1 MRYIFKFPDIGE
13 GLTEGIVIEWYVD
26 KGTAVKVG
34 QPLVKME
41 TDKVVTDIP
50 SPREG
55 VVAARYGKVGET
67 VHVGET
73 LVEIE
78 IAGEAG
84 APVTPVEPDV
94 AGVAVAAVAGTAGTA
109 GIAKA
114 SGPETEAVEEKG
126 AGVVGTLE
134 VASNNAYLPAS
145 EEGTEVK
152 PASIKGGARKVLAT
166 PVARAMARDM
176 NIDINLV
183 TGTGPAGRVMK
194 SDIQGFHGV
203 AATVKAGPSAQVVTV
218 AAGELVEVVPMT
230 QMRKS
235 IAKNMLRSKQST
247 AHMTLFDEPE
257 VSALV
262 AARAKYKDEYKK
274 EEINL
279 TYLPFVIRA
288 VVDALK
294 RHRELNAE
302 MDFEKGNIIY
312 KNYYNIG
319 IAVSTPEGLV
329 VPVIRD
335 ADRLSIKE
343 LSRAVAEI
351 AVKSRDR
358 KLTLDDMKDGTFTI
372 TNYGALGG
380 WFGVPVINYPQV
392 GILGIGRINQKPVVI
407 NGEIKV
413 GNVMPLSLS
422 VDHRMVDGAEATEFL
437 NDVAAGIA
445 DPLSL
450 IMRQ

>member
-13 GLTEGIVIEWYVD
+13 GLTEGIIIEWYVD
-26 KGTAVKVG
+26 KGNAVKVG

-55 VVAARYGKVGET
+55 TIAARYGKVGET
-67 VHVGET
+67 IHVGET
-73 LVEIE
+73 LVEID
-78 IAGEAG
+78 IAGEASAAAS
-84 APVTPVEPDV
+84 APQV
-94 AGVAVAAVAGTAGTA
+94 
-109 GIAKA
+109 
-114 SGPETEAVEEKG
+114 EAVEEKG

-134 VASNNAYLPAS
+134 VASNNAFLPAS
-145 EEGTEVK
+145 EEGTEVR
-152 PASIKGGARKVLAT
+152 PAAAAGAPRKVLAT
-166 PVARAMARDM
+166 PVARAMAREM
-176 NIDINLV
+176 NIDINQV

-194 SDIQGFHGV
+194 SDIQNFHAP
-203 AATVKAGPSAQVVTV
+203 AAAVSRSAASPSAAPVT
-218 AAGELVEVVPMT
+218 GELIEVRPMS
-230 QMRKS
+230 QIRKS
-235 IAKNMLRSKQST
+235 IARNMLRSKQST
-247 AHMTLFDEPE
+247 AHMTLFEEPE

-262 AARAKYKDEYKK
+262 EARARYREEYKK
-274 EEINL
+274 EDINL
-279 TYLPFVIRA
+279 TYLPFIIKA
-288 VVDALK
+288 VVAALK
-294 RHRELNAE
+294 RHPELNSE

-319 IAVSTPEGLV
+319 IAVSTEDGLV
-329 VPVIRD
+329 VPVIRN
-335 ADRLSIKE
+335 ADRLTVKE

-351 AVKSRDR
+351 AVKARDR

-392 GILGIGRINQKPVVI
+392 GILGIGHINQQPVVAG
-407 NGEIKV
+407 GEIKV

-437 NDVAAGIA
+437 NDVAAGVA

>member
-13 GLTEGIVIEWYVD
+13 GLTEGIIIEWHVD
-26 KGTAVKVG
+26 KGNTVKVG

-55 VVAARYGKVGET
+55 VIAARYGKVGET
-67 VHVGET
+67 IHVGEV
-73 LVEIE
+73 LVEIDIE
-78 IAGEAG
+78 GEAAAEAS
-84 APVTPVEPDV
+84 AP
-94 AGVAVAAVAGTAGTA
+94 
-109 GIAKA
+109 
-114 SGPETEAVEEKG
+114 EAEVEEKG
-126 AGVVGTLE
+126 AGVVGTIE
-134 VASNNAYLPAS
+134 VASNNALLPAS
-145 EEGTEVK
+145 DEGTEPR
-152 PASIKGGARKVLAT
+152 PAAERAVPRKVLAT
-166 PVARAMARDM
+166 PVARAMAREL
-176 NIDINLV
+176 NIDINQV

-194 SDIQGFHGV
+194 SDIQNFHSP
-203 AATVKAGPSAQVVTV
+203 ATAVESTATQVTATG
-218 AAGELVEVVPMT
+218 AAGRVEVRPMS
-230 QMRKS
+230 QIRKS

-247 AHMTLFDEPE
+247 AHMTLFEEPE

-262 AARAKYKDEYKK
+262 DARARYKEEYKK
-274 EEINL
+274 EDISL
-279 TYLPFVIRA
+279 TYLPFIIKA
-288 VVDALK
+288 VVAALK
-294 RHRELNAE
+294 CHPELNSE

-319 IAVSTPEGLV
+319 IAVSTEDGLV

-335 ADRLSIKE
+335 ADRLTIRE

-351 AVKSRDR
+351 AVKARER

-392 GILGIGRINQKPVVI
+392 GILGIGRINQQPVVD

-437 NDVAAGIA
+437 NDVAAGVA

>member
-26 KGTAVKVG
+26 KGTAVKLG

-55 VVAARYGKVGET
+55 VIAARYGKVGET

-84 APVTPVEPDV
+84 AE
-94 AGVAVAAVAGTAGTA
+94 
-109 GIAKA
+109 AKA
-114 SGPETEAVEEKG
+114 PETEAVEEKG

-152 PASIKGGARKVLAT
+152 PAAIKDEARKVLAT

-183 TGTGPAGRVMK
+183 TGTGPAGRIMK
-194 SDIQGFHGV
+194 SDIQSFHGV
-203 AATVKAGPSAQVVTV
+203 GATVKAAPSAS
-218 AAGELVEVVPMT
+218 AASLPAGELVEVVPMS

-247 AHMTLFDEPE
+247 AHMTLFEEPG
-257 VSALV
+257 
-262 AARAKYKDEYKK
+262 
-274 EEINL
+274 INL
-279 TYLPFVIRA
+279 TYLPFVIKA
-288 VVDALK
+288 VVAALK
-294 RHRELNAE
+294 RHRDLNAE
-302 MDFEKGNIIY
+302 MDQEKGNIIY

-329 VPVIRD
+329 VPVIKN
-335 ADRLSIKE
+335 ADKLSIRE
-343 LSRAVAEI
+343 LSIAVAEL

-358 KLTLDDMKDGTFTI
+358 KLTLDDMKDGTFSI
-372 TNYGALGG
+372 TNYGAIGG
-380 WFGVPVINYPQV
+380 WFGVPVINYPQS
-392 GILGIGRINQKPVVI
+392 GILGIGRIYQKPVVD

-413 GNVMPLSLS
+413 GNAMPLSLS
-422 VDHRMVDGAEATEFL
+422 VDHRIVDGAGATEFL
-437 NDVAAGIA
+437 LDVAAGIA

>member
-13 GLTEGIVIEWYVD
+13 GLTEGIIIEWYVD
-26 KGTAVKVG
+26 KGNAVKVG

-55 VVAARYGKVGET
+55 TIAARYGKVGET
-67 VHVGET
+67 IHVGET
-73 LVEIE
+73 LVEID
-78 IAGEAG
+78 IAGEAAAAAS
-84 APVTPVEPDV
+84 APQV
-94 AGVAVAAVAGTAGTA
+94 
-109 GIAKA
+109 
-114 SGPETEAVEEKG
+114 EAVEEKG

-134 VASNNAYLPAS
+134 VASNNAFLPAS
-145 EEGTEVK
+145 DEGTPAK
-152 PASIKGGARKVLAT
+152 PAASAAAPLKVLAT
-166 PVARAMARDM
+166 PVARAMASEM
-176 NIDINLV
+176 NIDINQV

-194 SDIQGFHGV
+194 SDIQSFHAPASAAKSPATPV
-203 AATVKAGPSAQVVTV
+203 AAALQGD
-218 AAGELVEVVPMT
+218 LVEIRPMT
-230 QMRKS
+230 QIRKS
-235 IAKNMLRSKQST
+235 IAKNMLRSKQNT
-247 AHMTLFDEPE
+247 AHMTLFEEPE

-262 AARAKYKDEYKK
+262 EARARYREEYKK
-274 EEINL
+274 EDISL
-279 TYLPFVIRA
+279 TYLPFIIKA
-288 VVDALK
+288 VVAALK
-294 RHRELNAE
+294 RHPELNSE

-319 IAVSTPEGLV
+319 IAVSTADGLV
-329 VPVIRD
+329 VPVIRN
-335 ADRLSIKE
+335 ADRLTVKE

-351 AVKSRDR
+351 AVKARDR

-392 GILGIGRINQKPVVI
+392 GILGIGRINQQPVVAG
-407 NGEIKV
+407 GEIKV

-437 NDVAAGIA
+437 NDVAAGVA

>member
-13 GLTEGIVIEWYVD
+13 GLTEGIIIEWYID
-26 KGTAVKVG
+26 KGNAVKVG
-34 QPLVKME
+34 QSLVKME
-41 TDKVVTDIP
+41 TDKVVADIP

-67 VHVGET
+67 IHVGET
-73 LVEIE
+73 LVEID
-78 IAGEAG
+78 IAGEA
-84 APVTPVEPDV
+84 
-94 AGVAVAAVAGTAGTA
+94 AA
-109 GIAKA
+109 
-114 SGPETEAVEEKG
+114 EAQKTDSEMVDEKG
-126 AGVVGTLE
+126 AGVVGTIE
-134 VASNNAYLPAS
+134 VASNNAFLPAS
-145 EEGTEVK
+145 DEGTEAR
-152 PASIKGGARKVLAT
+152 PAAAGAARRKVLAT
-166 PVARAMARDM
+166 PVARAMAREM

-194 SDIQGFHGV
+194 SDIQNFHASATAGKSTVGQADRPV
-203 AATVKAGPSAQVVTV
+203 AK
-218 AAGELVEVVPMT
+218 ELIEVV
-230 QMRKS
+230 QMSQIRKS
-235 IAKNMLRSKQST
+235 MAKNMLRSKQST
-247 AHMTLFDEPE
+247 AHMTLFGEPE

-262 AARAKYKDEYKK
+262 AARAKYKEEYKK
-274 EEINL
+274 EDINL
-279 TYLPFVIRA
+279 TFLPFVIKA
-288 VVDALK
+288 VVAALK
-294 RHRELNAE
+294 QHRELNAE

-319 IAVSTPEGLV
+319 IAVSTPDGLL
-329 VPVIRD
+329 VPVIKD
-335 ADRLSIKE
+335 ADRLSIRE
-343 LSRAVAEI
+343 LSKVVAEI
-351 AVKSRDR
+351 AVKARDR
-358 KLTLDDMKDGTFTI
+358 KLTFDEMKDGTFTI

-392 GILGIGRINQKPVVI
+392 GILGIGRVNQKPLVVD
-407 NGEIKV
+407 GEIKV

>member
-13 GLTEGIVIEWYVD
+13 GLTEGIIIEWYVD
-26 KGTAVKVG
+26 KGNAVKVG

-67 VHVGET
+67 IHVGET
-73 LVEIE
+73 LVEID
-78 IAGEAG
+78 IAGEA
-84 APVTPVEPDV
+84 
-94 AGVAVAAVAGTAGTA
+94 AAEAQKTE
-109 GIAKA
+109 
-114 SGPETEAVEEKG
+114 SEAVDEKG
-126 AGVVGTLE
+126 AGVVGTIE
-134 VASNNAYLPAS
+134 VASNNAFLPAS
-145 EEGTEVK
+145 DEGTEVR
-152 PASIKGGARKVLAT
+152 PAAASLTPRKVLAT
-166 PVARAMARDM
+166 PVARAMAREM
-176 NIDINLV
+176 NLDINQV
-183 TGTGPAGRVMK
+183 RGTGPAGRVMK
-194 SDIQGFHGV
+194 SDIQNFH
-203 AATVKAGPSAQVVTV
+203 AAAPVVKTTAAQASRPVS
-218 AAGELVEVVPMT
+218 GELIEITPMS
-230 QMRKS
+230 QIRKS

-274 EEINL
+274 EDINL
-279 TYLPFVIRA
+279 TYLPFVIKA
-288 VVDALK
+288 VVAALK

-343 LSRAVAEI
+343 LSKAVAEI
-351 AVKSRDR
+351 AVKARDR

-392 GILGIGRINQKPVVI
+392 GILGIGRINQKPLVV

-437 NDVAAGIA
+437 NDVAAGIG
-445 DPLSL
+445 DPLTL
-450 IMRQ
+450 IMR

>member
-13 GLTEGIVIEWYVD
+13 GLTEGIIIEWYVD

-55 VVAARYGKVGET
+55 VIAARYGKVGET
-67 VHVGET
+67 IHVGET

-78 IAGEAG
+78 IAGEAAAA
-84 APVTPVEPDV
+84 APATQ
-94 AGVAVAAVAGTAGTA
+94 
-109 GIAKA
+109 
-114 SGPETEAVEEKG
+114 PEQVEEKG
-126 AGVVGTLE
+126 AGVVGTIE
-134 VASNNAYLPAS
+134 VASGNALLPAS
-145 EEGTEVK
+145 EEGTEPK
-152 PASIKGGARKVLAT
+152 PVAASAGGRKVLAT
-166 PVARAMARDM
+166 PVARAMAREL
-176 NIDINLV
+176 NIDINQV

-194 SDIQGFHGV
+194 GDIQNFH
-203 AATVKAGPSAQVVTV
+203 GPSAATRAGSSPASLAGT
-218 AAGELVEVVPMT
+218 AAGSASHTTAAGQGAAGLIEIRPMT
-230 QMRKS
+230 QIRKS
-235 IAKNMLRSKQST
+235 IARNMLRSKQST
-247 AHMTLFDEPE
+247 AHMTLFEEPE
-257 VSALV
+257 VSRLV
-262 AARAKYKDEYKK
+262 EARARYKEEYKK
-274 EEINL
+274 EDLSL
-279 TYLPFVIRA
+279 TYLPFIIKA
-288 VVDALK
+288 VAAALK
-294 RHRELNAE
+294 RHPELNSE

-319 IAVSTPEGLV
+319 IAVSTEDGLV

-335 ADRLSIKE
+335 ADKLSIRE

-351 AVKSRDR
+351 AVKARDR

-392 GILGIGRINQKPVVI
+392 GILGIGRINQQPVVAD
-407 NGEIKV
+407 GEIKV

-437 NDVAAGIA
+437 NDVAAGVS
-445 DPLSL
+445 DPLAL

>member
-13 GLTEGIVIEWYVD
+13 GLTEGIILEWYVD
-26 KGTAVKVG
+26 KGNAVKVG

-41 TDKVVTDIP
+41 TDKVVADIP

-55 VVAARYGKVGET
+55 VIAARYGKVGET
-67 VHVGET
+67 IHVGET
-73 LVEIE
+73 LVEID
-78 IAGEAG
+78 IAGEAAAE
-84 APVTPVEPDV
+84 APTEAAGDAAVEAAAKPTAVEVEP
-94 AGVAVAAVAGTAGTA
+94 
-109 GIAKA
+109 I
-114 SGPETEAVEEKG
+114 EEMG

-145 EEGTEVK
+145 DEGTLAK
-152 PASIKGGARKVLAT
+152 PAASAATPRKVLAT
-166 PVARAMARDM
+166 PVARAMAREM
-176 NIDINLV
+176 NIDINQV

-194 SDIQGFHGV
+194 SDIQNFHAPAADSRSV
-203 AATVKAGPSAQVVTV
+203 AAPSAATVQ
-218 AAGELVEVVPMT
+218 GELVEVSPMT

-247 AHMTLFDEPE
+247 AHMTLFEEPE

-262 AARAKYKDEYKK
+262 EARARYKEEYKK
-274 EEINL
+274 EDISL
-279 TYLPFVIRA
+279 TYLPFIIKA
-288 VVDALK
+288 VVAALK
-294 RHRELNAE
+294 RHPELNSE
-302 MDFEKGNIIY
+302 MDFEKGNVIY

-319 IAVSTPEGLV
+319 IAVSTEDGLV
-329 VPVIRD
+329 VPVIRN
-335 ADRLSIKE
+335 ADKLTVRE
-343 LSRAVAEI
+343 LSKAVAEI
-351 AVKSRDR
+351 AVKARDR
-358 KLTLDDMKDGTFTI
+358 KLTLEDMKDGTFTI

-392 GILGIGRINQKPVVI
+392 GILGIGRINQQPVVAG
-407 NGEIKV
+407 GEIKV

-437 NDVAAGIA
+437 NDVAAGVA

>member
-13 GLTEGIVIEWYVD
+13 GLTEGIILEWYVD

-41 TDKVVTDIP
+41 TDKVVADIP

-55 VVAARYGKVGET
+55 VIAARYGKVGET
-67 VHVGET
+67 IHVEEP
-73 LVEIE
+73 LVEID
-78 IAGEAG
+78 IAGEAS
-84 APVTPVEPDV
+84 AEVAVETAVKATAVEVEPL
-94 AGVAVAAVAGTAGTA
+94 
-109 GIAKA
+109 
-114 SGPETEAVEEKG
+114 EEMG

-145 EEGTEVK
+145 DEGTEAK
-152 PASIKGGARKVLAT
+152 PAASATTPRKVLAT
-166 PVARAMARDM
+166 PVARAMAREM
-176 NIDINLV
+176 NIDINQV
-183 TGTGPAGRVMK
+183 TGTGPANRVMK
-194 SDIQGFHGV
+194 SDIQNFHAPAT
-203 AATVKAGPSAQVVTV
+203 AARRG
-218 AAGELVEVVPMT
+218 AAPATAALQGELVEVRPMT

-247 AHMTLFDEPE
+247 AHMTLFEEPE

-262 AARAKYKDEYKK
+262 EARARYREEFRK
-274 EEINL
+274 EDINL
-279 TYLPFVIRA
+279 TYLPFIIKA
-288 VVDALK
+288 VVAALK
-294 RHRELNAE
+294 RHPELNSE
-302 MDFEKGNIIY
+302 MDFEKGNVIY

-319 IAVSTPEGLV
+319 IAVSTEDGLV
-329 VPVIRD
+329 VPVLRN
-335 ADRLSIKE
+335 ADKLTVKE

-351 AVKSRDR
+351 AVKARDR
-358 KLTLDDMKDGTFTI
+358 KLTLEDMKDGTFTI

-392 GILGIGRINQKPVVI
+392 GILGIGRINQQPVVAG
-407 NGEIKV
+407 GEIKV

-437 NDVAAGIA
+437 NDVAAGVT

>member
-13 GLTEGIVIEWYVD
+13 GLTEGIIIEWYVD
-26 KGTAVKVG
+26 KGNAVTVG

-55 VVAARYGKVGET
+55 AIAARYGKVGET
-67 VHVGET
+67 IHVGET
-73 LVEIE
+73 LVEIDIE
-78 IAGEAG
+78 GEA
-84 APVTPVEPDV
+84 AAETPLT
-94 AGVAVAAVAGTAGTA
+94 G
-109 GIAKA
+109 
-114 SGPETEAVEEKG
+114 TEAVEEKG

-145 EEGTEVK
+145 DEGTEPK
-152 PASIKGGARKVLAT
+152 PAAARVASEKVLAT
-166 PVARAMARDM
+166 PVARAMAREM
-176 NIDINLV
+176 NIDINRV

-194 SDIQGFHGV
+194 SDIQNFHAPATAAAV
-203 AATVKAGPSAQVVTV
+203 ASPPATDRTTA
-218 AAGELVEVVPMT
+218 ELVEIRPMT
-230 QMRKS
+230 QIRKS
-235 IAKNMLRSKQST
+235 IARNMLRSKQST
-247 AHMTLFDEPE
+247 AHMTLLEEPE

-262 AARAKYKDEYKK
+262 EARARYREEYKK
-274 EEINL
+274 EDLSL
-279 TYLPFVIRA
+279 TYMPFIIKA
-288 VVDALK
+288 VVAALR
-294 RHRELNAE
+294 RHPELNSE

-319 IAVSTPEGLV
+319 IAVSTEEGLV

-335 ADRLSIKE
+335 ADRLTIRE
-343 LSRAVAEI
+343 LSRAVMEI
-351 AVKSRDR
+351 AVKARDR

-392 GILGIGRINQKPVVI
+392 GILGIGRINQQPVVAD
-407 NGEIKV
+407 GEIKV

-437 NDVAAGIA
+437 NDVAAGVA

>member
-13 GLTEGIVIEWYVD
+13 GLTEGIILEWYVD
-26 KGTAVKVG
+26 KGNAVKVG

-41 TDKVVTDIP
+41 TDKVVADIP

-55 VVAARYGKVGET
+55 AIAARYGKVGET
-67 VHVGET
+67 IHVGET
-73 LVEIE
+73 LVEID
-78 IAGEAG
+78 IAGEAAAE
-84 APVTPVEPDV
+84 APTETAGDAAVEAAAKPTAMEVEP
-94 AGVAVAAVAGTAGTA
+94 
-109 GIAKA
+109 I
-114 SGPETEAVEEKG
+114 EEMG

-145 EEGTEVK
+145 DEGTEAK
-152 PASIKGGARKVLAT
+152 PATAAAAPRKVLAT
-166 PVARAMARDM
+166 PVARAMAREM
-176 NIDINLV
+176 NLDINQV

-194 SDIQGFHGV
+194 SDIQNFHAPAAAASRSV
-203 AATVKAGPSAQVVTV
+203 AAPAAATVQ
-218 AAGELVEVVPMT
+218 GELVEVRPMT

-247 AHMTLFDEPE
+247 AHMTLFEEPE

-262 AARAKYKDEYKK
+262 EARARYKEEYKK
-274 EEINL
+274 EDISL
-279 TYLPFVIRA
+279 TYLPFIIKA
-288 VVDALK
+288 VVAALK
-294 RHRELNAE
+294 RHPELNSE
-302 MDFEKGNIIY
+302 MDFEKGNVIY

-319 IAVSTPEGLV
+319 IAVSTEDGLV
-329 VPVIRD
+329 VPVIRN
-335 ADRLSIKE
+335 ADMMTVRE
-343 LSRAVAEI
+343 LSKAVAEI

-392 GILGIGRINQKPVVI
+392 GILGIGRINQQPVVAG
-407 NGEIKV
+407 GEIKV

-422 VDHRMVDGAEATEFL
+422 VDHRMVDGAEATKFL
-437 NDVAAGIA
+437 NDVAAGVA

>member
-13 GLTEGIVIEWYVD
+13 GLTEGIIIEWHVD
-26 KGTAVKVG
+26 KGNAVKVG

-55 VVAARYGKVGET
+55 VIAARYGKVGET
-67 VHVGET
+67 IHVGEV
-73 LVEIE
+73 LVEIDIE
-78 IAGEAG
+78 GEAAAEAT
-84 APVTPVEPDV
+84 APE
-94 AGVAVAAVAGTAGTA
+94 G
-109 GIAKA
+109 
-114 SGPETEAVEEKG
+114 EVEEKG
-126 AGVVGTLE
+126 AGVVGTIE
-134 VASNNAYLPAS
+134 VASNNALLPAS
-145 EEGTEVK
+145 DEGTEPQ
-152 PASIKGGARKVLAT
+152 PAAEKAAPRKVLAT
-166 PVARAMARDM
+166 PVARAMAREL

-194 SDIQGFHGV
+194 SDIQNFHAPAADESG
-203 AATVKAGPSAQVVTV
+203 AATRITAGD
-218 AAGELVEVVPMT
+218 AGRRVEIKPMS
-230 QMRKS
+230 QIRKS

-247 AHMTLFDEPE
+247 AHMTLFEEPE

-262 AARAKYKDEYKK
+262 DARAKYKEEYKK
-274 EEINL
+274 EDISL
-279 TYLPFVIRA
+279 TYLPFIIKA
-288 VVDALK
+288 VVAALK
-294 RHRELNAE
+294 RHPELNSE

-319 IAVSTPEGLV
+319 IAVSTEDGLV

-335 ADRLSIKE
+335 ADRLTIKE
-343 LSRAVAEI
+343 LSKAVADI
-351 AVKSRDR
+351 AVKARER
-358 KLTLDDMKDGTFTI
+358 KLTLEDMKDGTFTI

-392 GILGIGRINQKPVVI
+392 GILGIGRINQQPVVD

-437 NDVAAGIA
+437 NDVAAGVA

>member
-13 GLTEGIVIEWYVD
+13 GLTEGIIIEWYVD
-26 KGTAVKVG
+26 KGTAVRVG

-55 VVAARYGKVGET
+55 VIAARYGKVGET
-67 VHVGET
+67 IHVGET

-78 IAGEAG
+78 IAGEASAE
-84 APVTPVEPDV
+84 APPVV
-94 AGVAVAAVAGTAGTA
+94 
-109 GIAKA
+109 
-114 SGPETEAVEEKG
+114 PEQVEEKG
-126 AGVVGTLE
+126 AGVVGTIE
-134 VASNNAYLPAS
+134 VASGNALLPAS
-145 EEGTEVK
+145 DEGTEPL
-152 PASIKGGARKVLAT
+152 PAAASARPRKVLAT
-166 PVARAMARDM
+166 PVARAMAREM

-194 SDIQGFHGV
+194 SDIQNFHAPAAA
-203 AATVKAGPSAQVVTV
+203 AATAMAPPAHAIPSD
-218 AAGELVEVVPMT
+218 LVEIRPMS
-230 QMRKS
+230 QIRKS
-235 IAKNMLRSKQST
+235 IARNMLRSKQST
-247 AHMTLFDEPE
+247 AHMTLFEEPE
-257 VSALV
+257 VSRLV
-262 AARAKYKDEYKK
+262 EARTRYREEYRK
-274 EEINL
+274 EDLNL
-279 TYLPFVIRA
+279 TYLPFVIKA
-288 VVDALK
+288 VVAALK
-294 RHRELNAE
+294 RHPELNSE

-312 KNYYNIG
+312 KNYFNIG
-319 IAVSTPEGLV
+319 IAVSTEDGLV

-335 ADRLSIKE
+335 ADRLSIRD

-351 AVKSRDR
+351 AVKARER
-358 KLTLDDMKDGTFTI
+358 KLTLEDMKDGTFTI

-392 GILGIGRINQKPVVI
+392 GILGIGRINQQPVVAD
-407 NGEIKV
+407 GEIRV

-437 NDVAAGIA
+437 NDVAAGVA

>member
-13 GLTEGIVIEWYVD
+13 GLTEGIIIEWYVD
-26 KGTAVKVG
+26 KGTAVRVG

-55 VVAARYGKVGET
+55 VIAARYGKVGET
-67 VHVGET
+67 IHVGET

-78 IAGEAG
+78 IAGEASAE
-84 APVTPVEPDV
+84 APPVM
-94 AGVAVAAVAGTAGTA
+94 
-109 GIAKA
+109 
-114 SGPETEAVEEKG
+114 PEQVEEKG
-126 AGVVGTLE
+126 AGVVGTIE
-134 VASNNAYLPAS
+134 VASGNALLPAS
-145 EEGTEVK
+145 DEGTEPL
-152 PASIKGGARKVLAT
+152 PAAASARPRKVLAT
-166 PVARAMARDM
+166 PVARAMAREM

-194 SDIQGFHGV
+194 SDIQNFHAPAAA
-203 AATVKAGPSAQVVTV
+203 AATAMAPPAHAIPSD
-218 AAGELVEVVPMT
+218 LVEIRPMS
-230 QMRKS
+230 QIRKS
-235 IAKNMLRSKQST
+235 IARNMLRSKQST
-247 AHMTLFDEPE
+247 AHMTLFEEPE
-257 VSALV
+257 VSRLV
-262 AARAKYKDEYKK
+262 EARTRYREEYRK
-274 EEINL
+274 EDLNL
-279 TYLPFVIRA
+279 TYLPFVIKA
-288 VVDALK
+288 VVAALK
-294 RHRELNAE
+294 RHPELNSE

-312 KNYYNIG
+312 KNYFNIG
-319 IAVSTPEGLV
+319 IAVSTEDGLV

-335 ADRLSIKE
+335 ADRLSIRD

-351 AVKSRDR
+351 AVKARER
-358 KLTLDDMKDGTFTI
+358 KLTLEDMKDGTFTI

-392 GILGIGRINQKPVVI
+392 GILGIGRINQQPVVAD
-407 NGEIKV
+407 GEIRV

-437 NDVAAGIA
+437 NDVAAGVA

>member
-13 GLTEGIVIEWYVD
+13 GLTEGIILEWYVD
-26 KGTAVKVG
+26 KGNAVKVG

-41 TDKVVTDIP
+41 TDKVVADIP

-55 VVAARYGKVGET
+55 VIAARYGKVGET
-67 VHVGET
+67 IHVGET
-73 LVEIE
+73 LVELD
-78 IAGEAG
+78 IAGEAAAEPSADVSAKAAIEAVAEPTG
-84 APVTPVEPDV
+84 IEVEP
-94 AGVAVAAVAGTAGTA
+94 
-109 GIAKA
+109 I
-114 SGPETEAVEEKG
+114 EEMG

-145 EEGTEVK
+145 DEGTVAK
-152 PASIKGGARKVLAT
+152 PAASPAALRKALAT
-166 PVARAMARDM
+166 PVARAMAREM
-176 NIDINLV
+176 NIDINQV

-194 SDIQGFHGV
+194 SDIQNFH
-203 AATVKAGPSAQVVTV
+203 APAPSAKSVSARPASTS
-218 AAGELVEVVPMT
+218 AAAASGDLVEIRPMT

-247 AHMTLFDEPE
+247 AHMTLFEEPE

-262 AARAKYKDEYKK
+262 EARARYKEEYKK
-274 EEINL
+274 EDISL
-279 TYLPFVIRA
+279 TYLPFIIKA
-288 VVDALK
+288 VVAALK
-294 RHRELNAE
+294 RHPELNAE

-319 IAVSTPEGLV
+319 IAVSTEEGLV

-335 ADRLSIKE
+335 ADKLTVKE

-351 AVKSRDR
+351 AVKARER

-392 GILGIGRINQKPVVI
+392 GILGIGRINQQPVVA
-407 NGEIKV
+407 NGEVKV

-437 NDVAAGIA
+437 NDVAAGVS
-445 DPLSL
+445 DPLAL

>member
-13 GLTEGIVIEWYVD
+13 GLTEGIIIEWYVD

-50 SPREG
+50 SPRAG
-55 VVAARYGKVGET
+55 VIAARYGKVGET
-67 VHVGET
+67 IHVGET

-78 IAGEAG
+78 IAGEAAAE
-84 APVTPVEPDV
+84 AP
-94 AGVAVAAVAGTAGTA
+94 GTQ
-109 GIAKA
+109 
-114 SGPETEAVEEKG
+114 PEQVEEKG
-126 AGVVGTLE
+126 AGVVGTIE
-134 VASNNAYLPAS
+134 VASGNALLPAS
-145 EEGTEVK
+145 EEGTEPK
-152 PASIKGGARKVLAT
+152 PAAASAERRKVLAT
-166 PVARAMARDM
+166 PVARAMAREM

-183 TGTGPAGRVMK
+183 KGTGPAGRVMK
-194 SDIQGFHGV
+194 SDIQNFHAP
-203 AATVKAGPSAQVVTV
+203 AASVTYAAAKAPAVH
-218 AAGELVEVVPMT
+218 AAPGELVEIRPMS
-230 QMRKS
+230 QIRKS
-235 IAKNMLRSKQST
+235 IARNMLRSKQST
-247 AHMTLFDEPE
+247 AHMTLFEEPV
-257 VSALV
+257 VSRLV
-262 AARAKYKDEYKK
+262 EARSRYKEEYKK
-274 EEINL
+274 EDLSL
-279 TYLPFVIRA
+279 TYLPFIIKA
-288 VVDALK
+288 VVAALK
-294 RHRELNAE
+294 RHPELNSE

-319 IAVSTPEGLV
+319 IAVSTEEGLV

-335 ADRLSIKE
+335 ADKLSIRE
-343 LSRAVAEI
+343 LSRAVADI
-351 AVKSRDR
+351 AVKARDR

-392 GILGIGRINQKPVVI
+392 GILGIGRINQQPVVD

-422 VDHRMVDGAEATEFL
+422 VDHRMIDGAEATEFL
-437 NDVAAGIA
+437 NDVAAGVS

>member
-13 GLTEGIVIEWYVD
+13 GLTEGIIIEWYVD
-26 KGTAVKVG
+26 KGNAVKVG

-55 VVAARYGKVGET
+55 VIAARYGKVGET
-67 VHVGET
+67 IHVGET
-73 LVEIE
+73 LVEID
-78 IAGEAG
+78 IAGEA
-84 APVTPVEPDV
+84 
-94 AGVAVAAVAGTAGTA
+94 AA
-109 GIAKA
+109 
-114 SGPETEAVEEKG
+114 EAQKTDSEIVEEKG
-126 AGVVGTLE
+126 AGVVGTIE
-134 VASNNAYLPAS
+134 VASNNAFLPAS
-145 EEGTEVK
+145 DEGTGAR
-152 PASIKGGARKVLAT
+152 PAAAGAAHRKVLAT
-166 PVARAMARDM
+166 PVARAMAREM

-194 SDIQGFHGV
+194 SDIQNFH
-203 AATVKAGPSAQVVTV
+203 AAVPVTRATESKV
-218 AAGELVEVVPMT
+218 DRPAEGELIEVVPMS
-230 QMRKS
+230 QIRKS
-235 IAKNMLRSKQST
+235 IARNMLRSKQST

-262 AARAKYKDEYKK
+262 AARAKYKEEYKK

-279 TYLPFVIRA
+279 TYLPFIIKS
-288 VVDALK
+288 VVAALK
-294 RHRELNAE
+294 RHRELNGE

-319 IAVSTPEGLV
+319 IAVSTPDGLV

-335 ADRLSIKE
+335 ADRLSIRE

-358 KLTLDDMKDGTFTI
+358 KLTLDEMKDGTFTI

-392 GILGIGRINQKPVVI
+392 GILGIGRIYQKPVVAD
-407 NGEIKV
+407 GEIKV

-422 VDHRMVDGAEATEFL
+422 VDHRMVDGAEAAEFL

-450 IMRQ
+450 IMIQ

>member
-55 VVAARYGKVGET
+55 VIAARYGKVGET

-78 IAGEAG
+78 IAGEAA
-84 APVTPVEPDV
+84 APVPTDV
-94 AGVAVAAVAGTAGTA
+94 AGVAVAAVATAEVVAEGT
-109 GIAKA
+109 
-114 SGPETEAVEEKG
+114 GPETEAVEEKG

-145 EEGTEVK
+145 EEGTEAR
-152 PASIKGGARKVLAT
+152 PATVKGGPRKVLAT
-166 PVARAMARDM
+166 PVARAMAREM

-183 TGTGPAGRVMK
+183 TGTGPAGRIMK

-203 AATVKAGPSAQVVTV
+203 AASAKAAPSAT
-218 AAGELVEVVPMT
+218 AASLPAGELIEVVPMS

-247 AHMTLFDEPE
+247 AHMTLFEEPE

-262 AARAKYKDEYKK
+262 AARAKYREEFKK
-274 EEINL
+274 EGINL
-279 TYLPFVIRA
+279 TYLPFVIKA
-288 VVDALK
+288 VVAALK
-294 RHRELNAE
+294 RYRDLNAE
-302 MDFEKGNIIY
+302 MDQEKGNIIY
-312 KNYYNIG
+312 KNFYNIG

-329 VPVIRD
+329 VPVIKN
-335 ADRLSIKE
+335 ADRLSIRE
-343 LSRAVAEI
+343 LSIAVADL

-358 KLTLDDMKDGTFTI
+358 KLTLDDMKDGTFSI

-380 WFGVPVINYPQV
+380 WFGVPVINYPQS
-392 GILGIGRINQKPVVI
+392 GILGIGRIYQKPVVE
-407 NGEIKV
+407 NGEIRV

-422 VDHRMVDGAEATEFL
+422 VDHRIVDGAGATEFL
-437 NDVAAGIA
+437 LDVAAGIA

>member
-13 GLTEGIVIEWYVD
+13 GLTEGIIIEWYVD

-50 SPREG
+50 SPRAG
-55 VVAARYGKVGET
+55 VIAARYGKVGET
-67 VHVGET
+67 IHVGET

-78 IAGEAG
+78 IAGEEAAE
-84 APVTPVEPDV
+84 AP
-94 AGVAVAAVAGTAGTA
+94 GTQ
-109 GIAKA
+109 
-114 SGPETEAVEEKG
+114 PEQVEEKG
-126 AGVVGTLE
+126 AGVVGTIE
-134 VASNNAYLPAS
+134 VASGNALLPAS
-145 EEGTEVK
+145 EEGTEPK
-152 PASIKGGARKVLAT
+152 PAAASSERRKVLAT
-166 PVARAMARDM
+166 PVARAMAREM

-183 TGTGPAGRVMK
+183 KGTGPAGRVMK
-194 SDIQGFHGV
+194 SDIQNFHAP
-203 AATVKAGPSAQVVTV
+203 AASVTYAAAKAPAAHAGP
-218 AAGELVEVVPMT
+218 GELVEIRPMS
-230 QMRKS
+230 QIRKS
-235 IAKNMLRSKQST
+235 IARNMLRSKQRT
-247 AHMTLFDEPE
+247 AHMTLFEEPE
-257 VSALV
+257 VSRLV
-262 AARAKYKDEYKK
+262 EARSRYKEEYKK
-274 EEINL
+274 EDLSL
-279 TYLPFVIRA
+279 TYLPFIIRA
-288 VVDALK
+288 VVAALK
-294 RHRELNAE
+294 RHPELNSE

-319 IAVSTPEGLV
+319 IAVSTEDGLV

-335 ADRLSIKE
+335 ADKLSIRE

-351 AVKSRDR
+351 AVKARDR

-392 GILGIGRINQKPVVI
+392 GILGIGRINQQPVVD

-422 VDHRMVDGAEATEFL
+422 VDHRMIDGAEATEFL
-437 NDVAAGIA
+437 NDVAAGVA

>member
-13 GLTEGIVIEWYVD
+13 GLTEGIIIEWYVD
-26 KGTAVKVG
+26 KGNTVKVG

-55 VVAARYGKVGET
+55 VIAARYGKVGET
-67 VHVGET
+67 IHVGET
-73 LVEIE
+73 LVELE

-84 APVTPVEPDV
+84 AGAPAP
-94 AGVAVAAVAGTAGTA
+94 
-109 GIAKA
+109 
-114 SGPETEAVEEKG
+114 STEAVEEKG

-134 VASNNAYLPAS
+134 VASDNAFLPAS
-145 EEGTEVK
+145 EEGT
-152 PASIKGGARKVLAT
+152 GAGPVVAGRAHKVLAT
-166 PVARAMARDM
+166 PVARAMAREL
-176 NIDINLV
+176 NIDINQV

-194 SDIQGFHGV
+194 SDIQSFHAPAV
-203 AATVKAGPSAQVVTV
+203 ASAAVSTPSAQ
-218 AAGELVEVVPMT
+218 AAPELLVEVRPMT
-230 QMRKS
+230 QIRKS

-247 AHMTLFDEPE
+247 AHMTLFEEPE

-262 AARAKYKDEYKK
+262 EARSRYREEYKK
-274 EEINL
+274 EDISL
-279 TYLPFVIRA
+279 TYLPFIIKA
-288 VVDALK
+288 VVAALK
-294 RHRELNAE
+294 RHPELNSE
-302 MDFEKGNIIY
+302 MDFEKGNILY
-312 KNYYNIG
+312 KHYYNIG
-319 IAVSTPEGLV
+319 IAVSTEDGLV

-335 ADRLSIKE
+335 ADKLTVKE
-343 LSRAVAEI
+343 LSRAVAEL
-351 AVKSRDR
+351 AVKARDR

-392 GILGIGRINQKPVVI
+392 GILGIGRINQQPVVV

-422 VDHRMVDGAEATEFL
+422 VDHRMVDGAGATEFL
-437 NDVAAGIA
+437 NDVAAGVA